1 MPMHRML
8 DQLMIGKAVQE
19 QVPQRSLP
27 RPRHRGRSVPPWL
40 GCSQTDRTGRL
51 PRGWV
56 PARCDEIVL
65 MTELPERV
73 RLPELARLLFD
84 GPNHMTV
91 ATVDPDGRPQLS
103 LVWAKTDGDDVLF
116 STIKG
121 RRKYAN
127 LTRDPRA
134 TALVYAAE
142 NPYSY
147 AEVRGSVTIADD
159 PAADLIN
166 ELALKYTGESFP
178 NRPHEQRVIVRIRPE
193 RVVCYQD

>member
-1 MPMHRML
+1 
-8 DQLMIGKAVQE
+8 
-19 QVPQRSLP
+19 
-27 RPRHRGRSVPPWL
+27 
-40 GCSQTDRTGRL
+40 
-51 PRGWV
+51 
-56 PARCDEIVL
+56 

-73 RLPELARLLFD
+73 RLTELARLLFD

-121 RRKYAN
+121 RRKYSN